1 MRSAS
6 LAIGVATTCLAALL
20 GGCATGPTSKT
31 GVEATVL
38 RFASIDNVNDNGQ
51 SFGPQAFV
59 DQLAAVSGGRLK
71 VRLTTMFEDGVP
83 RAEVDLVKEI
93 TAGRLDGGWPATRAF
108 AAAGIGHLAAVEAP
122 MTITSYAAQK
132 ALATSPVAADLM
144 KTLDGSGAVGLGLTV
159 GPLRRPFASKAPLL
173 GPTDWKGVRF
183 RTFNSPVQAEAVR
196 ALGGVPVDLGFTWID
211 EVRAGRLRGG
221 EYDVAQYVQNG
232 FSTEAGEVT
241 GNVVLW
247 PKMYVLTVSQK
258 RFDSLTR
265 QQQGWVRAAAARAVQ
280 ASAKADYDE
289 TTLSQKM
296 CSSGAHF
303 TTADPDTLVKLH
315 TALEPVIARLASS
328 PGDRN
333 FLKRIQALAAG
344 PADVLAPLAGCR
356 APADLTGVGPIPDT
370 RSDLPPGVYRV
381 QITSADVAGAGLV
394 DSGGLNGTWTF
405 TVRDHQYQ
413 LACRPAVN
421 PGFDCGGSPAPYG
434 PVEAGDLRGRGHDVY
449 LVYNAR
455 LLARLTG
462 CLLPPSQTLAG
473 HCAAMVNIRMH
484 WDLKGKLLTFDQFQS
499 DGISDDQ
506 YLLKPWQKIA

>member
-6 LAIGVATTCLAALL
+6 LAIGVATTCAAVLL
-20 GGCATGPTSKT
+20 GGCATGPASKT
-31 GVEATVL
+31 GAEATVL

-51 SFGPQAFV
+51 SFGPQAFM
-59 DQLAAVSGGRLK
+59 DQLTAVSDGRLK
-71 VRLTTMFEDGVP
+71 VRLTTSYEDGAP
-83 RAEVDLVKEI
+83 RAEVDLLKDI
-93 TAGRLDGGWPATRAF
+93 NAGRLDGGWPATRAF

-159 GPLRRPFASKAPLL
+159 GPLRRPFASKAALL

-183 RTFNSPVQAEAVR
+183 RTFNSPVQADAIR
-196 ALGGVPVDLGFTWID
+196 ALGGVPVDLSFSWIY
-211 EVRAGRLRGG
+211 ELAAGHLRGG
-221 EYDVAQYVQNG
+221 EYDVAQYVRNG
-232 FSTEAGEVT
+232 FTSGEVT
-241 GNVVLW
+241 SNVVLW
-247 PKMYVLTVSQK
+247 PKMYVLTMSQR

-265 QQQGWVRAAAARAVQ
+265 QQKGWVREAATRAVQ

-289 TTLSQKM
+289 TTLTKLM
-296 CSSGAHF
+296 CASGAHF
-303 TTADPDTLVKLH
+303 TPADPASLVELH
-315 TALEPVIARLASS
+315 AALEPVIAKLASN
-328 PGDRN
+328 PDDRN
-333 FLKRIQALAAG
+333 FLKRIQALATG
-344 PADVLAPLAGCR
+344 PTDVLTPLAGCR
-356 APADLTGVGPIPDT
+356 APADLTGVGAIPDT
-370 RSDLPPGVYRV
+370 AADLPPGVYRV
-381 QITSADVAGAGLV
+381 QITSADVVGAGLV
-394 DSGGLNGTWTF
+394 DNGGLNGTWTL
-405 TVRDHQYQ
+405 TVRDDQYQ

-421 PGFDCGGSPAPYG
+421 PGFDCGGTPAPYG

-449 LVYNAR
+449 LVFNPR

-473 HCAAMVNIRMH
+473 HCAATVNIRMH
-484 WDLKGKLLTFDQFQS
+484 WDLKGKVLTFDQFQS